1 MPLAAALLLGCA
13 ATMLPRLSSQLGKLL
28 YRRLRQGQQQRRD
41 GRDRELPYQETVGRK
56 TLCFQND
63 PALTEQQG
71 GH

>member
-1 MPLAAALLLGCA
+1 
-13 ATMLPRLSSQLGKLL
+13 MLPRLSSQLGKLL
-28 YRRLRQGQQQRRD
+28 YRRLRQQRRD